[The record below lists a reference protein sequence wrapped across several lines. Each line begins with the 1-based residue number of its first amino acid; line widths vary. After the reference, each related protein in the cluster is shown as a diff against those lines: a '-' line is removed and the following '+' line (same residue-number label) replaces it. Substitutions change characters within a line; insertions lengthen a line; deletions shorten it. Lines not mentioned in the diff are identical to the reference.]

1 MKLKR
6 LFAISLSLAMTVT
19 MISALVSADET
30 DTETTETTLVETTE
44 TKEKETEKPA
54 AKETEEP
61 SETED
66 KKPEETE
73 PSETNSS
80 ESEEPGPSEP
90 EETQMPDV
98 KEDKAPDAGNAVSKT
113 PKAAATIPEMKYQIT
128 NDGML
133 VWEPVDGAPYIY
145 ISIEWKKE
153 GRNIPGTSLITG
165 DNSCPFN
172 LVSYIDGLIMDTD
185 SRVSESAQSDTHYF
199 TIAAFTD
206 TSFKTK
212 LARSEFVFKY
222 KSPKKP
228 VTAGTISNVRFS
240 AEGVIEWDPYP
251 GTEEY
256 VMSIEGYNCKC
267 MGTKCDLN
275 AQIDFLIKNWSSFKV
290 KDSYNIVIMA
300 RIQVG
305 KSNVTIAKW
314 SGRYPQATN
323 PMTVSPKTAK
333 VKYKKL
339 RKKKQTVARSK
350 VINVSNAQG
359 KVTYKLISVKR
370 GKSKKYKKYFKI
382 NSATGN
388 VTIKKKLKKG
398 TYKITCN
405 VTAAGDISYK
415 GAAKTV
421 TFTIKVK

>member
-1 MKLKR
+1 M
-6 LFAISLSLAMTVT
+6 
-19 MISALVSADET
+19 
-30 DTETTETTLVETTE
+30 
-44 TKEKETEKPA
+44 
-54 AKETEEP
+54 
-61 SETED
+61 
-66 KKPEETE
+66 
-73 PSETNSS
+73 
-80 ESEEPGPSEP
+80 
-90 EETQMPDV
+90 
-98 KEDKAPDAGNAVSKT
+98 
-113 PKAAATIPEMKYQIT
+113 
-128 NDGML
+128 
-133 VWEPVDGAPYIY
+133 
-145 ISIEWKKE
+145 
-153 GRNIPGTSLITG
+153 
-165 DNSCPFN
+165 
-172 LVSYIDGLIMDTD
+172 
-185 SRVSESAQSDTHYF
+185 
-199 TIAAFTD
+199 
-206 TSFKTK
+206 
-212 LARSEFVFKY
+212 
-222 KSPKKP
+222 
-228 VTAGTISNVRFS
+228 
-240 AEGVIEWDPYP
+240 
-251 GTEEY
+251 
-256 VMSIEGYNCKC
+256 
-267 MGTKCDLN
+267 
-275 AQIDFLIKNWSSFKV
+275 
-290 KDSYNIVIMA
+290 
-300 RIQVG
+300 G